1 MNECL
6 INQSFVTFQEAESTL
21 YIEVPTEG
29 WMLPLREPK
38 EGTAYGEK
46 VRAEQK
52 CLGSCPIHVGA
63 VAEP

>member
-1 MNECL
+1 MFD
-6 INQSFVTFQEAESTL
+6 QSEFCYLS
-21 YIEVPTEG
+21 PTEG
-29 WMLPLREPK
+29 WTLPLREPE